1 MPLGKEHVRLP
12 LFLEVEFYMR
22 RTFEFNIMM
31 SEAGDAVYCKLP
43 SFVVWAPLGQ
53 QSQIDYGFKIMPE
66 GGTFDFSDY
75 VITDSEVMD
84 YFLYKIEKTV
94 EWRKNVALTNPQK
107 IKENQ
112 EKMAADKEFQ
122 KSELAEILS
131 RPSLSEMQ
139 LNGEDYTMSI
149 IY

>member
-1 MPLGKEHVRLP
+1 
-12 LFLEVEFYMR
+12 
-22 RTFEFNIMM
+22 
-31 SEAGDAVYCKLP
+31 
-43 SFVVWAPLGQ
+43 
-53 QSQIDYGFKIMPE
+53 
-66 GGTFDFSDY
+66 
-75 VITDSEVMD
+75 MD

-94 EWRKNVALTNPQK
+94 EWRKNVALANPQK